1 MGVYRVYGRFG
12 CRLRFAG
19 FSINLCGA
27 VILYAMLT
35 IEFFQ
40 HLAPGKPYGCIL
52 YAPLDAPDDWYDQY
66 EAWQFDK
73 TGNVPPPP
81 GYENWDMEA
90 ALEDLER
97 EQRRV
102 EGLICQRNDELMRQG
117 RQGRGAEFGV
127 KSGANTGTASMG
139 PDPPR
144 A

>member
-1 MGVYRVYGRFG
+1 MGVYRVYGGWG

-19 FSINLCGA
+19 FSINLCGS
-27 VILYAMLT
+27 VIFHAMLT

-52 YAPLDAPDDWYDQY
+52 YAPLDAPDDWYAQY

-73 TGNVPPPP
+73 TGKAPPPP
-81 GYENWDMEA
+81 GYEDWDMEA

-102 EGLICQRNDELMRQG
+102 EELICKRNEELVR
-117 RQGRGAEFGV
+117 RGWEG
-127 KSGANTGTASMG
+127 
-139 PDPPR
+139 
-144 A
+144 